1 MGGGS
6 LHWSVSEPP
15 ASGGAPPDWWTI
27 EAQTVLGE
35 WGISVIES
43 GESYVILNTAAD
55 RTNTPLYPAAA
66 AYLNAWWVQHP
77 DRTRPAERPSLIG
90 QQGSPRGHVDSSR
103 PPVAHGGIPK

>member
-1 MGGGS
+1 MLPRRLPLRTWGGGS

-43 GESYVILNTAAD
+43 GESYVILNNGPSSSAFPPIPAVEKLLQFHGDDAAV
-55 RTNTPLYPAAA
+55 R
-66 AYLNAWWVQHP
+66 
-77 DRTRPAERPSLIG
+77 
-90 QQGSPRGHVDSSR
+90 
-103 PPVAHGGIPK
+103 